1 MAIINSLGIGRGKKS
16 AGNLT
21 YRTVRGR
28 CIASQKQEK
37 RGPVNGAYS
46 IAQATFSLVSTFMRA
61 HAADI
66 DVSFDKTAY
75 GSARN
80 NFYKT
85 NKSALTAA
93 LATLANEYAYA
104 KNKADITAI
113 DAAIATYAQTN
124 PQAIVRVKLSG
135 FDTVYLTGA
144 WSSDDNPVAGGGINE
159 LGRGTAS
166 VAVGS
171 NTYNGKVACSLG
183 FYAGAKIVRQA
194 GIATITCKGLPAGV
208 QAAQIKYLN
217 SSGSP
222 IAALSVTSIA
232 SSVADKLI
240 FSAPAVQAEQ
250 NALAIQVGSV
260 FVRLTSAYVYSGDEG
275 GNPLG

>member
-37 RGPVNGAYS
+37 RGPVTGAYS

-85 NKSALTAA
+85 NKSALAAA
-93 LATLANEYAYA
+93 LATLAQEYAYA
-104 KNKADITAI
+104 KNKADITTIDSAI
-113 DAAIATYAQTN
+113 EAYAKTN
-124 PQAIVRVKLSG
+124 PKAIVRVKLAG
-135 FDTVYLTGA
+135 YDTVYLTGA
-144 WSSDDNPVAGGGINE
+144 WSSDDNPVPGGDINE

-166 VAVGS
+166 VAVGGE
-171 NTYNGKVACSLG
+171 TYDGNVACSLG
-183 FYAGAKIVRQA
+183 FYAGAKIVRGA
-194 GIATITCKGLPAGV
+194 GTATINCKGLPAGV
-208 QAAQIKYLN
+208 AASQITYLDA
-217 SSGSP
+217 SGAP
-222 IAALSVTSIA
+222 ITALKVTSVTSSEA
-232 SSVADKLI
+232 GKLV
-240 FSAPAVQAEQ
+240 FAAPAIDDAK
-250 NALAIQVGSV
+250 NALAVQVGSV
-260 FVRLTSAYVYSGDEG
+260 YVRLTSAYVYSGSEG
-275 GNPLG
+275 ESPLS

>member
-1 MAIINSLGIGRGKKS
+1 MAIVNSLGVGRGKKS

-28 CIASQKQEK
+28 CIASQKQQK
-37 RGPVNGAYS
+37 RGPVKGAYS

-61 HAADI
+61 HSADI

-85 NKSALTAA
+85 NKSALAAA

-113 DAAIATYAQTN
+113 DAAIADYAQKN

-166 VAVGS
+166 VAVDDE
-171 NTYNGKVACSLG
+171 TYNGKVACSLG
-183 FYAGAKIVRQA
+183 FYAGAKIVREA
-194 GIATITCKGLPAGV
+194 GTATITCKGLPAGV
-208 QAAQIKYLN
+208 QAGQIKYLDA
-217 SSGSP
+217 SGAP
-222 IAALSVTSIA
+222 IDALSVTSVT
-232 SSVADKLI
+232 SSVAGKII
-240 FSAPAVQAEQ
+240 FAAPQVTKEQ
-250 NALAIQVGSV
+250 NALALQVGSV
-260 FVRLTSAYVYSGDEG
+260 FVRLISAYVYTGGEGDS
-275 GNPLG
+275 PL

>member
-21 YRTVRGR
+21 YRSVRGR

-37 RGPVNGAYS
+37 RGPVKGAYS

-61 HAADI
+61 HSADI

-85 NKSALTAA
+85 NKSALAAA

-113 DAAIATYAQTN
+113 DAAIADYAEKN
-124 PQAIVRVKLSG
+124 PKAIVRVKLAG
-135 FDTVYLTGA
+135 FNTVYLTGA

-166 VAVGS
+166 VAVDDE
-171 NTYNGKVACSLG
+171 TYNGKVACSLG
-183 FYAGAKIVRQA
+183 FYAGAKIVRKA
-194 GIATITCKGLPAGV
+194 GTATITCKGLPPSV
-208 QAAQIKYLN
+208 QANQIKYLD

-222 IAALSVTSIA
+222 IADLTVTSVTS
-232 SSVADKLI
+232 SVAGKII
-240 FSAPAVQAEQ
+240 FEAPTIGKSKNAVAV
-250 NALAIQVGSV
+250 QVGSV
-260 FVRLTSAYVYSGDEG
+260 YVRLTSAYVYTGGEG
-275 GNPLG
+275 GSPL

>member
-37 RGPVNGAYS
+37 RGPVKGAYS

-66 DVSFDKTAY
+66 DVSFDKTTY

-85 NKSALTAA
+85 NKSALAAA
-93 LATLANEYAYA
+93 LSALAQEYAYA

-113 DAAIATYAQTN
+113 DAAIAAYAQTN
-124 PQAIVRVKLSG
+124 QQAIVRVKLSG

-144 WSSDDNPVAGGGINE
+144 WSSDDNPVAGGGVNE

-166 VAVGS
+166 VAVGGE
-171 NTYNGKVACSLG
+171 TYNGKVAASLK
-183 FYAGAKIVRQA
+183 FYAGAKIVRKA
-194 GIATITCKGLPAGV
+194 GTATITCQGIPAGV
-208 QAAQIKYLN
+208 AAAQIKYLDD
-217 SSGSP
+217 SGAP
-222 IAALSVTSIA
+222 ISALTVSSVTS
-232 SSVADKLI
+232 SVAGKI
-240 FSAPAVQAEQ
+240 VFVAPAVTSAQ
-250 NALAIQVGSV
+250 NALAVQVGSV
-260 FVRLTSAYVYSGDEG
+260 YVRLTSAYVYSGDEG
-275 GNPLG
+275 GSPI

>member
-21 YRTVRGR
+21 YRSVRGR

-37 RGPVNGAYS
+37 RGPVKGAYS

-61 HAADI
+61 HSADI

-85 NKSALTAA
+85 NKSALAAA

-104 KNKADITAI
+104 KTKADITAI
-113 DAAIATYAQTN
+113 DAAIADYAEKN
-124 PQAIVRVKLSG
+124 PQAIVRVKLAG

-144 WSSDDNPVAGGGINE
+144 WSSADNPVAGGGINE

-166 VAVGS
+166 VAV
-171 NTYNGKVACSLG
+171 NDEAYNGKVACSLG
-183 FYAGAKIVRQA
+183 FYPGAKIVRES
-194 GIATITCKGLPAGV
+194 GTATITCKGLPAGV
-208 QAAQIKYLN
+208 QASQIKYLD
-217 SSGSP
+217 SSGAP
-222 IAALSVTSIA
+222 IAALSVSSVT
-232 SSVADKLI
+232 SSVAGKII
-240 FSAPAVQAEQ
+240 FAAPAITKTQ
-250 NALAIQVGSV
+250 NALAVQVGSV
-260 FVRLTSAYVYSGDEG
+260 YVRLISAYVYTGGEGDS
-275 GNPLG
+275 PL

>member
-1 MAIINSLGIGRGKKS
+1 MAIINSLGIGRSKKS

-28 CIASQKQEK
+28 CIASQKQDK
-37 RGPVNGAYS
+37 RGPVKGAYS

-61 HAADI
+61 HSADI

-85 NKSALTAA
+85 NKSALAAA

-113 DAAIATYAQTN
+113 DAAIADYAEKN
-124 PQAIVRVKLSG
+124 PQAIVRVKLTG

-144 WSSDDNPVAGGGINE
+144 WSSADNPVAGGGINE

-166 VAVGS
+166 VAVDDEA
-171 NTYNGKVACSLG
+171 YNGKVACSLD
-183 FYAGAKIVRQA
+183 FYAGAKIVREA
-194 GIATITCKGLPAGV
+194 GTATITCKGLPAGV
-208 QAAQIKYLN
+208 QAGQIKYLDA
-217 SSGSP
+217 SGAP
-222 IAALSVTSIA
+222 IAALSVTSVT
-232 SSVADKLI
+232 SSVAGKI
-240 FSAPAVQAEQ
+240 VFAAPAITKEQ
-250 NALAIQVGSV
+250 NALAVQVGSV
-260 FVRLTSAYVYSGDEG
+260 YVRLISAYVYTGGEG
-275 GNPLG
+275 GSPL

>member
-37 RGPVNGAYS
+37 RGPVKGAYS

-85 NKSALTAA
+85 NKSALSAA
-93 LATLANEYAYA
+93 LTTLANEYAYA

-113 DAAIATYAQTN
+113 DAAIATYAQAN

-166 VAVGS
+166 VVAGGE
-171 NTYNGKVACSLG
+171 TYEGKVAASLK
-183 FYAGAKIVRQA
+183 FYAGAKIVREA
-194 GIATITCKGLPAGV
+194 GTATITCKGLPAGV
-208 QAAQIKYLN
+208 QAAQIKYLD
-217 SSGSP
+217 SAGAP
-222 IAALSVTSIA
+222 IAALSVTSVTTSEA
-232 SSVADKLI
+232 GKLV
-240 FSAPAVQAEQ
+240 FAAPAVQTAQ
-250 NALAIQVGSV
+250 NALAIQVGNV
-260 FVRLTSAYVYSGDEG
+260 FVRLISAYVYSGGEG
-275 GNPLG
+275 GSPL

>member
-37 RGPVNGAYS
+37 RGPVKGVYS

-85 NKSALTAA
+85 NKSALAAA
-93 LATLANEYAYA
+93 LAALANEYAYA

-113 DAAIATYAQTN
+113 DAAIATYAEEN

-166 VAVGS
+166 VAVDDE
-171 NTYNGKVACSLG
+171 TYNGKVACSLG
-183 FYAGAKIVRQA
+183 FYAGAKIVRNA
-194 GIATITCKGLPAGV
+194 GTATITCKGLPAGV
-208 QAAQIKYLN
+208 QANQIKYLDG
-217 SSGSP
+217 SGAP
-222 IAALSVTSIA
+222 IADLTVTSVTS
-232 SSVADKLI
+232 SVAGKII
-240 FSAPAVQAEQ
+240 FEAPTIGKSKNAVAV
-250 NALAIQVGSV
+250 QVGSV
-260 FVRLTSAYVYSGDEG
+260 YVRLTSAYVYTGGEG
-275 GNPLG
+275 GSPL

>member
-37 RGPVNGAYS
+37 RGPVKGAYS

-66 DVSFDKTAY
+66 DVSFDKTTY

-85 NKSALTAA
+85 NKSALAAA

-113 DAAIATYAQTN
+113 DAAIATYAQQN
-124 PQAIVRVKLSG
+124 QKAIVRVKLAG

-159 LGRGTAS
+159 LGRGTATVS
-166 VAVGS
+166 AGDDTYLGNVA
-171 NTYNGKVACSLG
+171 ASLG
-183 FYAGAKIVRQA
+183 FYAGAKIVRGA
-194 GIATITCKGLPAGV
+194 GTATITCAGLPADV
-208 QAAQIKYLN
+208 TAAQIKYLN
-217 SSGSP
+217 ASGAP
-222 IAALSVTSIA
+222 ITGLTVTTVT
-232 SSVADKLI
+232 SSVAGKLV
-240 FSAPAVQAEQ
+240 FEAPAITEAQ
-250 NALAIQVGSV
+250 NALALQVGSV
-260 FVRLTSAYVYSGDEG
+260 YVRLTSAYVYQNQEGD
-275 GNPLG
+275 NPLA

>member
-37 RGPVNGAYS
+37 RGPVRGAYS
-46 IAQATFSLVSTFMRA
+46 VAQATFSLVSTFMRA

-85 NKSALTAA
+85 NKSALAAA

-113 DAAIATYAQTN
+113 DAAIAAYAQQN
-124 PQAIVRVKLSG
+124 PKAIVRVKLSG

-166 VAVGS
+166 VAVGGE
-171 NTYNGKVACSLG
+171 TYDGND
-183 FYAGAKIVRQA
+183 R
-194 GIATITCKGLPAGV
+194 LP
-208 QAAQIKYLN
+208 
-217 SSGSP
+217 S
-222 IAALSVTSIA
+222 
-232 SSVADKLI
+232 
-240 FSAPAVQAEQ
+240 
-250 NALAIQVGSV
+250 
-260 FVRLTSAYVYSGDEG
+260 
-275 GNPLG
+275 

>member
-37 RGPVNGAYS
+37 RGPVKGAYS

-66 DVSFDKTAY
+66 DVSFDKTTY

-85 NKSALTAA
+85 NKSALAAA

-104 KNKADITAI
+104 KNKADITTI
-113 DAAIATYAQTN
+113 DAAIASYAQTN
-124 PQAIVRVKLSG
+124 PQAIVRVKLAG

-144 WSSDDNPVAGGGINE
+144 WSSNDNPVVGGGINE

-166 VAVGS
+166 VDDGGD
-171 NTYNGKVACSLG
+171 TYEGKVACSLG
-183 FYAGAKIVRQA
+183 FYPGAKIVR
-194 GIATITCKGLPAGV
+194 GSGTATITCKGLPAGV
-208 QAAQIKYLN
+208 TAEQIKYLDG
-217 SSGSP
+217 SGAP
-222 IAALSVTSIA
+222 ISALSVTSVT
-232 SSVADKLI
+232 SSVAGKI
-240 FSAPAVQAEQ
+240 VFVAPRVEATH
-250 NALAIQVGSV
+250 NALAVQVGSV
-260 FVRLTSAYVYSGDEG
+260 YVRLTSAYVYSGGEG
-275 GNPLG
+275 DNPLA

>member
-21 YRTVRGR
+21 YRSVRGR

-37 RGPVNGAYS
+37 RGPVKGSYS
-46 IAQATFSLVSTFMRA
+46 IAQATFSLVSTFMRV
-61 HAADI
+61 HSADI

-85 NKSALTAA
+85 NKSALAAA

-104 KNKADITAI
+104 KTKADITAI
-113 DAAIATYAQTN
+113 DAAIADYAEKN

-166 VAVGS
+166 VAVGDE
-171 NTYNGKVACSLG
+171 TYDGKVACSLG
-183 FYAGAKIVRQA
+183 FYPGAKIVREA
-194 GIATITCKGLPAGV
+194 GTATITCKGLPAGV
-208 QAAQIKYLN
+208 QAGQIKYLDA
-217 SSGSP
+217 SGAP
-222 IAALSVTSIA
+222 ISALTVASVTS
-232 SSVADKLI
+232 SVAGKII
-240 FSAPAVQAEQ
+240 FAAPAITKTQ
-250 NALAIQVGSV
+250 NALAVQVGSV
-260 FVRLTSAYVYSGDEG
+260 YVRLISAYVYTGGEGDS
-275 GNPLG
+275 PL

>member
-37 RGPVNGAYS
+37 RGPVKGAYS

-66 DVSFDKTAY
+66 DVSFDKTTY

-85 NKSALTAA
+85 NKSALAAA

-113 DAAIATYAQTN
+113 DAAIAAYAQQN
-124 PQAIVRVKLSG
+124 QKAIVRVKLSG

-166 VAVGS
+166 VAVGGE
-171 NTYNGKVACSLG
+171 TYDGKVACSLG
-183 FYAGAKIVRQA
+183 FYPGAKIVREA
-194 GIATITCKGLPAGV
+194 GTATITCKGLPAGV
-208 QAAQIKYLN
+208 AAAQIKYLDG
-217 SSGSP
+217 SGAP
-222 IAALSVTSIA
+222 ITALSVTSVT
-232 SSVADKLI
+232 SSVAGKI
-240 FSAPAVQAEQ
+240 VFAAPAITSANNVVAVQIG
-250 NALAIQVGSV
+250 NVY
-260 FVRLTSAYVYSGDEG
+260 VRLTGAYVTQGGEEG
-275 GNPLG
+275 GGGL

>member
-28 CIASQKQEK
+28 CVASQKPEK
-37 RGPVNGAYS
+37 RGPVKGAYS

-85 NKSALTAA
+85 NKSALAAA

-144 WSSDDNPVAGGGINE
+144 WSSDDNPVAGGGVNE
-159 LGRGTAS
+159 LGRGTAT
-166 VAVGS
+166 VAVGGK
-171 NTYNGKVACSLG
+171 TYDGKVACSLN
-183 FYAGAKIVRQA
+183 FYPGAKIVREA
-194 GIATITCKGLPAGV
+194 GEATITCQGIPAGIS
-208 QAAQIKYLN
+208 ASQIKYLDG
-217 SSGSP
+217 SGAE
-222 IAALSVTSIA
+222 IAALTVTSVTS
-232 SSVADKLI
+232 SVAGKII
-240 FSAPAVQAEQ
+240 FAAPAIAAAQ
-250 NALAIQVGSV
+250 NALAIQLGSV
-260 FVRLTSAYVYSGDEG
+260 YVRLTSAYVYSGGEG
-275 GNPLG
+275 DSPL

>member
-37 RGPVNGAYS
+37 RGPVKGAYS

-85 NKSALTAA
+85 NKSALAAA
-93 LATLANEYAYA
+93 LATLATEYAYA

-113 DAAIATYAQTN
+113 DAAIAAYAQQN
-124 PQAIVRVKLSG
+124 PQAIVRVKLAG

-166 VAVGS
+166 VAVDGE
-171 NTYNGKVACSLG
+171 TYDGKVACSLG
-183 FYAGAKIVRQA
+183 FYAGAKIVREA
-194 GIATITCKGLPAGV
+194 GAATITCKGLPAGV
-208 QAAQIKYLN
+208 TATQIKYLDA
-217 SSGSP
+217 SGAP
-222 IAALSVTSIA
+222 IAALSVTSVT
-232 SSVADKLI
+232 SSVAGKI
-240 FSAPAVQAEQ
+240 VFAAPAIDAAK
-250 NALAIQVGSV
+250 NAVAMQVGSV
-260 FVRLTSAYVYSGDEG
+260 YVRLTSAYVYSGYEG
-275 GNPLG
+275 GSPLV

>member
-28 CIASQKQEK
+28 CIASQRQEK

-61 HAADI
+61 HASDI
-66 DVSFDKTAY
+66 DVSFDKTTY

-85 NKSALTAA
+85 NKSALAAA

-113 DAAIATYAQTN
+113 DAAIAAYAQQN
-124 PQAIVRVKLSG
+124 PKAIVRVKLAG

-159 LGRGTAS
+159 LGRGSAS
-166 VAVGS
+166 VTVGDES
-171 NTYNGKVACSLG
+171 YDAKVACSLG
-183 FYAGAKIVRQA
+183 FYPGAKIVREAGQA
-194 GIATITCKGLPAGV
+194 AIICKGLPAGV
-208 QAAQIKYLN
+208 QAAQIKYLDG
-217 SSGSP
+217 SGAP
-222 IAALSVTSIA
+222 ITALTVTTVSMSIEGM
-232 SSVADKLI
+232 LQ
-240 FSAPAVQAEQ
+240 FQAPAVTAAQ
-250 NALAIQVGSV
+250 NAVALQVGSV
-260 FVRLTSAYVYSGDEG
+260 YVRLTSAYVSSGAG
-275 GNPLG
+275 GGSSNP

>member
-37 RGPVNGAYS
+37 RGPVKGAYS

-85 NKSALTAA
+85 NKSALAAA

-113 DAAIATYAQTN
+113 DAAIASYAQTN
-124 PQAIVRVKLSG
+124 PKAIVRVKLSG

-144 WSSDDNPVAGGGINE
+144 WSSVDNPVVGGGINE
-159 LGRGTAS
+159 LGRGTATVFS
-166 VAVGS
+166 GTITNVGQVA
-171 NTYNGKVACSLG
+171 TSLK
-183 FYAGAKIVRQA
+183 FYPGAKIVRAA
-194 GIATITCKGLPAGV
+194 GSATITCPGLPAGV
-208 QAAQIKYLN
+208 TADQVKYLDG
-217 SSGSP
+217 SGAP
-222 IAALSVTSIA
+222 ISALSVTNVSKSEAGKIVFGA
-232 SSVADKLI
+232 PSVSED
-240 FSAPAVQAEQ
+240 Q
-250 NALAIQVGSV
+250 NALALQVGNV
-260 FVRLTSAYVYSGDEG
+260 YVRLTSAYVTKGDEG
-275 GNPLG
+275 TNP

>member
-37 RGPVNGAYS
+37 RGPVKGAYS

-66 DVSFDKTAY
+66 DVSFDKTTY

-85 NKSALTAA
+85 NKSALAAA

-113 DAAIATYAQTN
+113 DAAIAEYAQQN
-124 PQAIVRVKLSG
+124 QQAIVRVKLAG

-144 WSSDDNPVAGGGINE
+144 WSSNDNPVVGGGINE

-166 VAVGS
+166 VDDNGD
-171 NTYNGKVACSLG
+171 TFEGKVVCSLG
-183 FYAGAKIVRQA
+183 FYPGAKIVH
-194 GIATITCKGLPAGV
+194 GSGTATITCKGLPAGV
-208 QAAQIKYLN
+208 TAEQIKYLDA
-217 SSGSP
+217 SGAP
-222 IAALSVTSIA
+222 ISALSVTSVT
-232 SSVADKLI
+232 SSVAGKLV
-240 FSAPAVQAEQ
+240 FVAPTVTDVR
-250 NALAIQVGSV
+250 NALALKVGSV
-260 FVRLTSAYVYSGDEG
+260 YVRLTSAYVLSGGEG
-275 GNPLG
+275 GSSL

>member
-28 CIASQKQEK
+28 CVASQKQEK
-37 RGPVNGAYS
+37 RGPVKGAYS

-85 NKSALTAA
+85 NKSALAAA
-93 LATLANEYAYA
+93 LETLANEYAYA
-104 KNKADITAI
+104 KSKADITAI
-113 DAAIATYAQTN
+113 DDAITSYAKAN
-124 PQAIVRVKLSG
+124 PTAIVRVKLSG
-135 FDTVYLTGA
+135 FDTVYLKGS

-171 NTYNGKVACSLG
+171 ETYEAKVACSLG
-183 FYAGAKIVRQA
+183 FYAGAKIVRGA
-194 GIATITCKGLPAGV
+194 GTATINCKGLPAGV
-208 QAAQIKYLN
+208 QASAIKYLDA
-217 SSGSP
+217 SGAP
-222 IAALSVTSIA
+222 IAALTVSSVTSIA
-232 SSVADKLI
+232 AGKIEFD
-240 FSAPAVQAEQ
+240 APAVKADQ

-260 FVRLTSAYVYSGDEG
+260 FVRLTSAYVNKGDEG
-275 GNPLG
+275 GSPL

>member
-21 YRTVRGR
+21 YRSVRGR

-37 RGPVNGAYS
+37 RGPVKGAYS

-85 NKSALTAA
+85 NKSALAAA

-104 KNKADITAI
+104 KTKADITAI
-113 DAAIATYAQTN
+113 DAAIADYAEKN

-166 VAVGS
+166 VAVDDE
-171 NTYNGKVACSLG
+171 TYNGKVACSLG

-194 GIATITCKGLPAGV
+194 GTATITCKGLPAGV
-208 QAAQIKYLN
+208 QAGQIKYLDG
-217 SSGSP
+217 SGAP
-222 IAALSVTSIA
+222 IAALSVTSVT
-232 SSVADKLI
+232 SSVASKI
-240 FSAPAVQAEQ
+240 VFAAPAITKEQ
-250 NALAIQVGSV
+250 NAVAVQVGSV
-260 FVRLTSAYVYSGDEG
+260 YVRLISAYVYTGGEGDS
-275 GNPLG
+275 PL

>member
-37 RGPVNGAYS
+37 RGPVKGAYS

-85 NKSALTAA
+85 NKSALAAA

-104 KNKADITAI
+104 KQKADITAI
-113 DAAIATYAQTN
+113 DAAIATYAQQN
-124 PQAIVRVKLSG
+124 PKAIVRVKLSG
-135 FDTVYLTGA
+135 FDTVYLSGA
-144 WSSDDNPVAGGGINE
+144 WSSDDNPVAGGGVNE
-159 LGRGTAS
+159 LGRGTAT
-166 VAVGS
+166 VAVGGE
-171 NTYNGKVACSLG
+171 TYDGKVACSLN
-183 FYAGAKIVRQA
+183 FYPGAKIVREA
-194 GIATITCKGLPAGV
+194 GSASIACNGLPAGV
-208 QAAQIKYLN
+208 QAANIKYLDG
-217 SSGSP
+217 SGQP
-222 IAALSVTSIA
+222 ISGLTVSTVT
-232 SSVADKLI
+232 SSVAGKII
-240 FSAPAVQAEQ
+240 FDAPAVAAEQ
-250 NALAIQVGSV
+250 NALALQVGNV
-260 FVRLTSAYVYSGDEG
+260 YVRLISAYVYSGGDG
-275 GNPLG
+275 GSPL